1 MQIYI
6 ENPKEDLLR
15 SFPCGLN
22 VLVVWCIHEHTTP
35 RDAQRNESTC
45 KLNVACS
52 LEKRDGQKNK
62 GKNDERRAIQRVAEI
77 RLPGDR
83 WERVLLH

>member
-6 ENPKEDLLR
+6 ENPEEDLLR
-15 SFPCGLN
+15 PFPCGLN

-52 LEKRDGQKNK
+52 LEKRDG
-62 GKNDERRAIQRVAEI
+62 
-77 RLPGDR
+77 
-83 WERVLLH
+83 